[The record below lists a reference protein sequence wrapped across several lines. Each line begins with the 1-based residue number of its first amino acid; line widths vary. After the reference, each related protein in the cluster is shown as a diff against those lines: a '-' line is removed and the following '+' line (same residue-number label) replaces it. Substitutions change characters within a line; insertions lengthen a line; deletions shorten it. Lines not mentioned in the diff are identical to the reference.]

1 MIKINLLPYRTER
14 KKELLFQQLSIA
26 LVPVLLT
33 VLTIVFFWWS
43 IKSEIS
49 NTENEIARIKQEIK
63 KQEATIKKIDAFK
76 KEKKTLTTK
85 MGIINQLQKSKSG
98 PVHVLDDLSISLP
111 GRLWITSLKQKEM
124 NLEISGKSLDNISI
138 SNYMTNLEKSL
149 YFKNVDLK
157 QIKTETKRG
166 PKGIQLKKFLITCKI
181 IYSVK
186 NITKKIPN
194 KKKG

>member
-186 NITKKIPN
+186 NIAKKTPN

>member
-1 MIKINLLPYRTER
+1 
-14 KKELLFQQLSIA
+14 
-26 LVPVLLT
+26 
-33 VLTIVFFWWS
+33 
-43 IKSEIS
+43 
-49 NTENEIARIKQEIK
+49 QEIK

-111 GRLWITSLKQKEM
+111 GRLWLTSIKQKGM

-138 SNYMTNLEKSL
+138 SKYMTNLEKSR

-186 NITKKIPN
+186 NIDKKTPT